1 MRPMTTQHD
10 PRDGTGPS
18 GRATLLLTAELA
30 EPAQG
35 LFEGLR
41 QRHFPPER
49 NLIPAHV
56 SVFHTLP
63 GDARA
68 RIAARLRALAAE
80 RCAVEVTEPFTLG
93 RGVAFRLRSPALL
106 AARAALARD
115 WAGWLTAQDA
125 QGYRPHVTVQ
135 NKVTADTARETL
147 WRLRQGFAPFSTEVV
162 AWRLW
167 RYLGGPWEALERVA
181 LPEVADPVSGG
192 IRTGEA
198 SC

>member
-10 PRDGTGPS
+10 PRDGTGPDQ
-18 GRATLLLTAELA
+18 RATLLLTAELA

-56 SVFHTLP
+56 SMFHTLP
-63 GDARA
+63 GEARA
-68 RIAARLRALAAE
+68 PITRRLRTLAAE
-80 RCAVEVTEPFTLG
+80 RCAVSVTAPFGLG
-93 RGVAFRLRSPALL
+93 RGVAFRLQAPGLER
-106 AARAALARD
+106 ARAALARD
-115 WAGWLTAQDA
+115 WADWLTPQDA

-135 NKVTADTARETL
+135 NKVSPEAARSTL
-147 WRLRQGFAPFSTEVV
+147 ALLQRGFVPFRTEVV

-181 LPEVADPVSGG
+181 LAEPDGGPSG
-192 IRTGEA
+192 RA
-198 SC
+198 APA